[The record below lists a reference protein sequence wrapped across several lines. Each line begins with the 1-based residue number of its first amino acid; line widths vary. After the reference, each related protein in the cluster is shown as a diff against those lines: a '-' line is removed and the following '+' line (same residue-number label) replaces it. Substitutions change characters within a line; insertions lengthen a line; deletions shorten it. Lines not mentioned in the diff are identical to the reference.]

1 MSKAGALFLGNL
13 VFYILG
19 GMVNSGTAPRAH
31 ATLPF
36 AKLCG
41 AGNDF
46 IVVQAADAA
55 LALPSGLSG
64 GQIVRL
70 CDRRYGIGADGL
82 MIMKPGADGV
92 AFEVDFYNADGS
104 GGMLCGNGARCA
116 IERARMLG
124 LVKTGQRIRFRFAG
138 ADYAGISLAA
148 SLARFELDPRFRM
161 NQPRTIRVGDLTL
174 HGRYVDVG
182 SLHFIMDIRAIL
194 DSDGCQAFA
203 DIDAVPL
210 ETLGQAV
217 RHHADFGVKG
227 VNANFTEL
235 RGGRLF
241 VRTFE
246 RGVEAET
253 LACGTGSTSS
263 ALVRWRDAQATPP
276 VVVVAR
282 SGDELV
288 IDFDTPTESTEQP
301 GAWTAPRLTLTGPA
315 FVSFE
320 GRISA
325 FF

>member
-1 MSKAGALFLGNL
+1 MA
-13 VFYILG
+13 Y
-19 GMVNSGTAPRAH
+19 SGTAHRAQG
-31 ATLPF
+31 TLPF

-46 IVVQAADAA
+46 IVVQSADLVTA
-55 LALPSGLSG
+55 LSG
-64 GQIVRL
+64 DDVVRL

-82 MIMKPGADGV
+82 MILREGSGGA

-116 IERARMLG
+116 IEQARILG
-124 LVKTGQRIRFRFAG
+124 LVHTGERIGFRFAG
-138 ADYAGISLAA
+138 SGYAGISLEEG
-148 SLARFELDPRFRM
+148 SARFELDTRFRM
-161 NQPRTIRVGDLTL
+161 DEPRTIRVGDLTL
-174 HGRYVDVG
+174 RGRFVDVG
-182 SLHFIMDIRAIL
+182 SLHFVVDIGAIL
-194 DSDGCQAFA
+194 DSDGSRAFA

-217 RHHADFGVKG
+217 RHHPDFGRQG

-235 RGGRLF
+235 RGGKLF

-263 ALVRWRDAQATPP
+263 ALVRWRDGLARPP
-276 VVVVAR
+276 VTVVAR

-288 IDFDTPTESTEQP
+288 VDFDTPVESPDQP
-301 GAWTAPRLTLTGPA
+301 GAWTAPRLSLTGPA
-315 FVSFE
+315 FQSFE
-320 GRISA
+320 GRA
-325 FF
+325 PLHRP

>member
-1 MSKAGALFLGNL
+1 
-13 VFYILG
+13 
-19 GMVNSGTAPRAH
+19 MVDSGTAPSAH

-55 LALPSGLSG
+55 LAQPAGLSG

-82 MIMKPGADGV
+82 MVMKPGADGV
-92 AFEVDFYNADGS
+92 AFEIDFYNADGS

-124 LVKTGQRIRFRFAG
+124 LVETGRRIRFRFAG
-138 ADYAGISLAA
+138 ADYAGVSLAEGR
-148 SLARFELDPRFRM
+148 ARFELDPRFRM
-161 NQPRTIRVGDLTL
+161 DRPRAIRVGDLTL
-174 HGRYVDVG
+174 SGRFVDVG
-182 SLHFIMDIRAIL
+182 SLHFIMDVGAIL
-194 DSDGCQAFA
+194 DSDGSRAFA

-217 RHHADFGVKG
+217 RRHADFGPEG

-253 LACGTGSTSS
+253 LACGTGSASS
-263 ALVRWRDAQATPP
+263 ALVRWREGEARPP
-276 VVVVAR
+276 VTVVPR
-282 SGDELV
+282 SGDELI
-288 IDFDTPTESTEQP
+288 IDFETPTESPEQP
-301 GAWTAPRLTLTGPA
+301 GSWTAPRLSLTGPA

-320 GRISA
+320 GRVSLA
-325 FF
+325 P

>member
-1 MSKAGALFLGNL
+1 MS
-13 VFYILG
+13 
-19 GMVNSGTAPRAH
+19 GMAYSGFSQIARGTF
-31 ATLPF
+31 PF

-46 IVVQAADAA
+46 IVVQATDVVQAAGVA
-55 LALPSGLSG
+55 LADGATLHEST
-64 GQIVRL
+64 IVRL

-82 MIMKPGADGV
+82 MIMKPGTGNV

-116 IERARMLG
+116 IERARTLG
-124 LVKTGQRIRFRFAG
+124 LVRAGERIRFRFAG
-138 ADYAGISLAA
+138 ANYAGVSLAEG
-148 SLARFELDPRFRM
+148 LARFDLDPLFRM
-161 NQPRTIRVGDLTL
+161 DEPRTIRVGDLTL
-174 HGRYVDVG
+174 RGRFADVG
-182 SLHFIMDIRAIL
+182 SLHFVIDIGAIL
-194 DSDGCQAFA
+194 DSDGSHAFA

-210 ETLGQAV
+210 DTLGQAV
-217 RHHADFGVKG
+217 RHHADFGAKG

-235 RGGRLF
+235 RGKRLF

-263 ALVRWRDAQATPP
+263 ALVRWRDGLADPP
-276 VVVVAR
+276 VTVVAR
-282 SGDELV
+282 SGDEL
-288 IDFDTPTESTEQP
+288 IIEFDTPKESPVQP
-301 GAWTAPRLTLTGPA
+301 GAWTAPRLSLTGPA

-320 GRISA
+320 GQVP

>member
-1 MSKAGALFLGNL
+1 M
-13 VFYILG
+13 
-19 GMVNSGTAPRAH
+19 
-31 ATLPF
+31 LPF
-36 AKLCG
+36 AKMCG

-46 IVVQAADAA
+46 IVVQAADVA
-55 LALPSGLSG
+55 LAARPSLSRG
-64 GQIVRL
+64 DIVRL

-82 MIMKPGADGV
+82 MIMKPGSVGA

-116 IERARMLG
+116 IERARTLG
-124 LVKTGQRIRFRFAG
+124 LVHTAERIRFRFAG
-138 ADYAGISLAA
+138 ADYAGISLAEGR
-148 SLARFELDPRFRM
+148 ARFELDPCFRM
-161 NQPRTIRVGDLTL
+161 DEPRTIRVGDLTL
-174 HGRYVDVG
+174 RGRFVDVG
-182 SLHFIMDIRAIL
+182 SLHFVVDVGTIL
-194 DSDGCQAFA
+194 DSDGSRAFA

-217 RHHADFGVKG
+217 RRHADFGARG

-263 ALVRWRDAQATPP
+263 ALVRWRDGFQIPP
-276 VVVVAR
+276 VVIVPR
-282 SGDELV
+282 SGDELIV
-288 IDFDTPTESTEQP
+288 DFDAPTEQP
-301 GAWTAPRLTLTGPA
+301 GDAGAWTAQRLSLTGPA

-320 GRISA
+320 GTVPLGR
-325 FF
+325 

>member
-1 MSKAGALFLGNL
+1 M
-13 VFYILG
+13 
-19 GMVNSGTAPRAH
+19 
-31 ATLPF
+31 LPF

-46 IVVQAADAA
+46 IVVQAADLELVHPAR
-55 LALPSGLSG
+55 LRSE
-64 GQIVRL
+64 QIVRL

-82 MIMKPGADGV
+82 MVMIPGTGGV

-124 LVKTGQRIRFRFAG
+124 LVQPGEPIRFSFAG
-138 ADYAGISLAA
+138 ADYSGISLAEGR
-148 SLARFELDPRFRM
+148 ARFELDPRFRM
-161 NQPRTIRVGDLTL
+161 DQPRTIRVGDLTL
-174 HGRYVDVG
+174 RGRFVDVG
-182 SLHFIMDIRAIL
+182 SLHFVMDVGAIL
-194 DSDGCQAFA
+194 DSEGSQAYA

-217 RHHADFGVKG
+217 RHHADFSPKG

-246 RGVEAET
+246 RGVEAEA

-263 ALVRWRDAQATPP
+263 ALVRWRDGQMAPP
-276 VVVVAR
+276 VTVVAR
-282 SGDELV
+282 SGDEL
-288 IDFDTPTESTEQP
+288 IIGFDTPTESPDQP
-301 GAWTAPRLTLTGPA
+301 GAWTAPRLSLTGPA

-320 GRISA
+320 GKVSLETGSA
-325 FF
+325 D

>member
-1 MSKAGALFLGNL
+1 M
-13 VFYILG
+13 
-19 GMVNSGTAPRAH
+19 
-31 ATLPF
+31 LPF

-46 IVVQAADAA
+46 IVVQAADVA
-55 LALPSGLSG
+55 LAAKPLLGSAE
-64 GQIVRL
+64 IVRL

-82 MIMKPGADGV
+82 MIMKPGADGP
-92 AFEVDFYNADGS
+92 AFEVDFYNSDGS

-116 IERARMLG
+116 IERARTLG
-124 LVKTGQRIRFRFAG
+124 LVRTGARIRFRFAG
-138 ADYAGISLAA
+138 ADYAGISLAEGH
-148 SLARFELDPRFRM
+148 ARFELDPRFRM
-161 NQPRTIRVGDLTL
+161 EQPRTIRVGDLTL
-174 HGRYVDVG
+174 RGRFVDVG
-182 SLHFIMDIRAIL
+182 SLHFVMDVGAIQ
-194 DSDGCQAFA
+194 DSDGSQAFA

-235 RGGRLF
+235 RGGRLL

-263 ALVRWRDAQATPP
+263 ALVRWRDGEAQPP
-276 VVVVAR
+276 VTVVAR

-288 IDFDTPTESTEQP
+288 IDFDLPTESPEQP
-301 GAWTAPRLTLTGPA
+301 GVWTAPRLSLTGPA
-315 FVSFE
+315 FTSFE
-320 GRISA
+320 GRVSLD
-325 FF
+325 F

>member
-1 MSKAGALFLGNL
+1 
-13 VFYILG
+13 
-19 GMVNSGTAPRAH
+19 MVDSGTARSARA
-31 ATLPF
+31 TVPF

-46 IVVQAADAA
+46 IVVQSSDAVSAAGRQLGSSD
-55 LALPSGLSG
+55 
-64 GQIVRL
+64 IVRL

-82 MIMKPGADGV
+82 MVMKPGADGA

-116 IERARMLG
+116 IERARTLG
-124 LVKTGQRIRFRFAG
+124 LAKAGERIRFRFAG
-138 ADYAGISLAA
+138 AEYAGISLAEGR
-148 SLARFELDPRFRM
+148 ARFELDPRFRM
-161 NQPRTIRVGDLTL
+161 EQPRTIRVGDLTL
-174 HGRYVDVG
+174 SGRFVDVG
-182 SLHFIMDIRAIL
+182 SLHFVMDVGAIL
-194 DSDGCQAFA
+194 DSDGSQAFA

-210 ETLGQAV
+210 ESLGQAV
-217 RHHADFGVKG
+217 RHHADFGAKG

-263 ALVRWRDAQATPP
+263 ALVRWSDGRMAPP
-276 VVVVAR
+276 VTVVAR
-282 SGDELV
+282 SGDELI
-288 IDFDTPTESTEQP
+288 IDFDAPAESPERP
-301 GAWTAPRLTLTGPA
+301 GSWTAPRLSLTGPA

-320 GRISA
+320 GRFSLGH
-325 FF
+325 